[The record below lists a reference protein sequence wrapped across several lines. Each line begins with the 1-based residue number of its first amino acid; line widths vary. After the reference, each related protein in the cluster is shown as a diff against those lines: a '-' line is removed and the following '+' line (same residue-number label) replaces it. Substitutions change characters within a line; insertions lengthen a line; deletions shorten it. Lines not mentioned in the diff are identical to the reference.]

1 MQAAAGIIVR
11 KGHIAVCV
19 CHAETTEQIQQMWI
33 RVLVEDNKSRVD
45 WLHAT
50 TGERYIDR
58 MRVTARL
65 VAGFKYRNFKFVP
78 QKPCGPKAG
87 DPATDDGEFF
97 HDTAPADFVP
107 EPPILTLM
115 RGNLRCTAATNLSIS
130 ARGLGIV
137 AETCSSS

>member
-1 MQAAAGIIVR
+1 MLVKDNETGIY
-11 KGHIAVCV
+11 GL
-19 CHAETTEQIQQMWI
+19 QP
-33 RVLVEDNKSRVD
+33 
-45 WLHAT
+45 AT
-50 TGERYIDR
+50 RERYIDR